1 MANPVMKAFTKTY
14 TLEGEPM
21 TINGTL
27 DKTFIS
33 LLLVILAACC
43 SWGLIP
49 SGFTDKAALLS
60 TVCVGFAFVVALI
73 IIFTRKAL
81 NILVPL
87 YAILEGLALG
97 VISATFEQAYGGIVL
112 QAVVLTLTTAASML
126 ILYKSKLIEA
136 TSTFRKTI
144 FIATISVAAVY
155 LLQFIISFF
164 GASIPQ
170 IFTNSPIG
178 IVFSIVVCLIAALNL
193 ILDFDFIERGSQLLI
208 PKEYE
213 WYGAFGLMVTLIW
226 LYLEILKLLAKSR
239 SRN

>member
-1 MANPVMKAFTKTY
+1 MANPVMKAFEKTY

-21 TINGTL
+21 TISGTL
-27 DKTFIS
+27 DKTFVS

-49 SGFTDKAALLS
+49 SGYTDKAALLS
-60 TVCVGFAFVVALI
+60 SVCLGLAFIVALI
-73 IIFTRKAL
+73 IIFKRQAL
-81 NILVPL
+81 HVLVPL

-97 VISATFEQAYGGIVL
+97 VISATFEEMYGGIVL

-126 ILYKSKLIEA
+126 VLYKSKLIEA

-144 FIATISVAAVY
+144 IIATASVAIVYLIHFIAG
-155 LLQFIISFF
+155 FF
-164 GASIPQ
+164 GAGIPL
-170 IFTNSPIG
+170 IASNSPIG
-178 IVFSIVVCLIAALNL
+178 IAFSVIVCLIAALNL

-213 WYGAFGLMVTLIW
+213 WYGAFGLMVTIVW
-226 LYLEILKLLAKSR
+226 LYIEILKLLAKSR